1 MTDITFRKAKA
12 DRVLFALFLVV
23 AVAAFAWTFT
33 FPKPAMRGY
42 PGAGLFPQL
51 ILVAMALFCISGLW
65 RNIMVSRAIAKG
77 APAPD
82 GFDAEI
88 RLRADA
94 LTTTVVGLGLF
105 VALLQFA
112 GMEPAV
118 FLYLGIALYMR
129 TRRAVLSLACAV
141 LGTAGVYFIFVQ
153 ALGVH
158 LPLMFLPRYPGWW

>member
-12 DRVLFALFLVV
+12 DRILFTLFLVL

-33 FPKPAMRGY
+33 FPKPAMRGQ

-65 RNIMVSRAIAKG
+65 RNIKMSRAVAKG
-77 APAPD
+77 AAAPV
-82 GFDAEI
+82 GFDDEI
-88 RLRADA
+88 RLRAGA

-105 VALLQFA
+105 IALLQFA

-118 FLYLGIALYMR
+118 FLYLGVTLYMR
-129 TRRAVLSLACAV
+129 TRRALLALTCAA
-141 LGTAGVYFIFVQ
+141 LGTAGVYFIFMQ